1 MSHRPLALNRV
12 GHVKSCKRWLMRG
25 LVAMSL
31 ALCSGALYAL
41 APPYVLTL
49 EWPVDEAGPHT
60 VQVQDGN
67 GAVPLTGLAYS
78 AVIRYDDRHRQYLSL
93 SPELA
98 RCGGTQP
105 WVFTLELPEDSAA
118 SLRLT
123 RLYQT
128 LAHWPQAETAF
139 GEAGQTLT
147 LDLSNEVCPPSS
159 SERSDAIVGEL
170 TLAVDRPAPG
180 TSLWTDVGHAWIA
193 FRPLVPDLPIPSP
206 LLTLGTY
213 SNALRDGA
221 SSGLN
226 INRELGRMPDVYKTV
241 ALTAEQLNR
250 VVAEVQRYQTAGA
263 EAWTVEHNCTGF
275 ATRIWAIATG
285 ESLSATESYQGASW
299 DVLLLGIPNAGSLYH
314 SLKASPGRVVLDE

>member
-1 MSHRPLALNRV
+1 MSHRHLALKY
-12 GHVKSCKRWLMRG
+12 VKHRTRWWMRG
-25 LVAMSL
+25 LVAMWL
-31 ALCSGALYAL
+31 ALGSGALYAL

-60 VQVQDGN
+60 VQVQDGD

-78 AVIRYDDRHRQYLSL
+78 AVIRYDDHYRQYLSL

-98 RCGGTQP
+98 RCDGTQR
-105 WVFTLELPEDSAA
+105 WVFTLELPDDSAA

-123 RLYQT
+123 RLYQP
-128 LAHWPQAETAF
+128 LAHWPQAQAAF
-139 GEAGQTLT
+139 GEAGQALT
-147 LDLSNEVCPPSS
+147 LDLSHEICPPSS
-159 SERSDAIVGEL
+159 SERGDAIVGEL

-180 TSLWTDVGHAWIA
+180 TTLWADVGHAWVE
-193 FRPLVPDLPIPSP
+193 FRPLVADLPIPSP

-226 INRELGRMPDVYKTV
+226 INRELGRVPDAYKTV
-241 ALTAEQLNR
+241 ALTAEQLTR
-250 VVAEVQRYQTAGA
+250 VIAEVQRYQAAGA
-263 EAWTVEHNCTGF
+263 AAWTIDHNCTGF
-275 ATRIWAIATG
+275 ATTIWAIATG
-285 ESLSATESYQGASW
+285 EWLSATQSYPDASW

-314 SLKASPGRVVLDE
+314 ALKASSGSVVLDE